1 MGAGPPEQVKQM
13 TDMPSTPRPQR
24 PAGTRIAAFLRDYY
38 IYFVLVAVVTVLSVA
53 NLDQFALFERGNFL
67 NRRNIINILRV
78 SAPLLTLAGAF
89 TLLMVSGYIDLSVG
103 STMSLSAVIYALLAI
118 NGVPF
123 LLCFALTMIAGIGLG
138 AINGFLVVRLRI
150 TPVIATL
157 ITLSLFKG
165 IALLLVQDGVSAI
178 KSVGDLKMPGW
189 FNDYGR
195 APVLFGLPMA
205 FWVAVGVTLALIFAQ
220 NRTLL
225 GKYAAATGGNPT
237 AAKLSGINTARVV
250 FGLYGLV
257 GLSAA
262 LAGIARSSFMS
273 LGDPLSGDGM
283 ELSAIL
289 VVLIGGTAFSGGEGR
304 VLRSFVGALIIM
316 ALTVGML
323 TLVPAYYQTLVIGAA
338 LLAAAASNHLVS
350 RKEGKA

>member
-1 MGAGPPEQVKQM
+1 M
-13 TDMPSTPRPQR
+13 TDLSNHPPSSRPLR
-24 PAGTRIAAFLRDYY
+24 AGFSGFLRTYY
-38 IYFVLVAVVTVLSVA
+38 IYFVLVAVVAVLSLA

-67 NRRNIINILRV
+67 NKRNIINILRV
-78 SAPLLTLAGAF
+78 SAPLLMLAGAF

-103 STMSLSAVIYALLAI
+103 STMSLSAVVYALLAI

-123 LLCFALTMIAGIGLG
+123 LACFGLTVLAGIGLG
-138 AINGFLVVRLRI
+138 AVNGFLVVRLKI

-178 KSVGDLKMPGW
+178 KSIGEQRMPGW

-195 APVLFGLPMA
+195 DAVLLGLPMA

-225 GKYAAATGGNPT
+225 GKYAAATGGNPV
-237 AAKLSGINTARVV
+237 AARLSGINTSRVV
-250 FGLYGLV
+250 FGLYMLV
-257 GLSAA
+257 GAAAA

-338 LLAAAASNHLVS
+338 LLAAAASNHLIS
-350 RKEGKA
+350 RKEGMA

>member
-1 MGAGPPEQVKQM
+1 MSNMAQSSNVTQTSGNGSQVA
-13 TDMPSTPRPQR
+13 RFFR
-24 PAGTRIAAFLRDYY
+24 NYY
-38 IYFVLVAVVTVLSVA
+38 IYFVLAGVVLLLSMA
-53 NLDQFALFERGNFL
+53 NLDRYDLFERGNFL
-67 NRRNIINILRV
+67 YDKNIINILRI

-103 STMSLSAVIYALLAI
+103 SAMSLSAVIYAMLAI

-123 LLCFALTMIAGIGLG
+123 LPAFALTVLAGVMMGVV
-138 AINGFLVVRLRI
+138 NGFLVIRLKI

-157 ITLSLFKG
+157 ITLSLYKG

-178 KSVGDLKMPGW
+178 KSGGGLKMPVW
-189 FNDYGR
+189 FNSYGR
-195 APVLFGLPMA
+195 EAVFLGLPMA
-205 FWVAVGVTLALIFAQ
+205 FWMAVGVTIALVVAQ
-220 NRTLL
+220 NRSLL

-237 AAKLSGINTARVV
+237 AAKLSGIKTDKLVIW
-250 FGLYGLV
+250 LYVLV
-257 GLSAA
+257 GVSAA

-304 VLRSFVGALIIM
+304 VLRSFIGALIIM

-350 RKEGKA
+350 RKETAS

>member
-1 MGAGPPEQVKQM
+1 MAMSETIGRA
-13 TDMPSTPRPQR
+13 PRQTTQGDR
-24 PAGTRIAAFLRDYY
+24 VARFLRNYY
-38 IYFVLVAVVTVLSVA
+38 IYFVLVAVIVVLSVA
-53 NLDQFALFERGNFL
+53 NLDKFDLFERGNFL
-67 NRRNIINILRV
+67 NERNIINILRV

-103 STMSLSAVIYALLAI
+103 SAMSLSAVVYALLAI

-123 LLCFALTMIAGIGLG
+123 LAAFALTMLVGAGLG

-165 IALLLVQDGVSAI
+165 IALLLVEDGVSAI
-178 KSVGDLKMPGW
+178 KSGGGRSMPDW
-189 FNDYGR
+189 FNWYGR
-195 APVLFGLPMA
+195 EGVLLSLPMA
-205 FWVAVGVTLALIFAQ
+205 FWVAVAVTIILVVAQ
-220 NRTLL
+220 DRTLL

-237 AAKLSGINTARVV
+237 AARLSGIKTGRIV
-250 FGLYGLV
+250 FLLYMIV
-257 GLSAA
+257 GVSAA

-304 VLRSFVGALIIM
+304 VLKSFIGALIIM

-350 RKEGKA
+350 RKEKAS

>member
-1 MGAGPPEQVKQM
+1 MIKMSKPTNLSQPTITLGNRVSQFM
-13 TDMPSTPRPQR
+13 
-24 PAGTRIAAFLRDYY
+24 RDYY
-38 IYFVLVAVVTVLSVA
+38 IYFVLVAVVVLLSMA
-53 NLDQFALFERGNFL
+53 NIDRFELFERGNFL
-67 NRRNIINILRV
+67 YKRNIINILRI

-103 STMSLSAVIYALLAI
+103 SAMSLSAVAYAMLAI

-123 LLCFALTMIAGIGLG
+123 LPAFAITMVIGAGLG
-138 AINGFLVVRLRI
+138 AINGILVVRLRI

-178 KSVGDLKMPGW
+178 KSGGGLKMPSW
-189 FNDYGR
+189 FNSYGR
-195 APVLFGLPMA
+195 EGVLLGLPMA
-205 FWVAVGVTLALIFAQ
+205 FWIAILVTIILVIAQ
-220 NRTLL
+220 NKSLL

-237 AAKLSGINTARVV
+237 AAKLSGIKTAKVV
-250 FGLYGLV
+250 FLLYVVV
-257 GLSAA
+257 GVVAA

-289 VVLIGGTAFSGGEGR
+289 VVLLGGTAFSGGEGR

-316 ALTVGML
+316 ALTVGTL
-323 TLVPAYYQTLVIGAA
+323 TLVPAYFQTLVIGAT
-338 LLAAAASNHLVS
+338 LLAAAASNHLIS
-350 RKEGKA
+350 RKGTLS

>member
-1 MGAGPPEQVKQM
+1 MASQSTNAQMG
-13 TDMPSTPRPQR
+13 
-24 PAGTRIAAFLRDYY
+24 IAPKVMGVLRNYY
-38 IYFVLVAVVTVLSVA
+38 IYFVLVAVVALLSTA

-67 NRRNIINILRV
+67 NKRNIINILRV
-78 SAPLLTLAGAF
+78 SAPILVIAGAF

-103 STMSLSAVIYALLAI
+103 SSMGLTAVIYAMLAI

-123 LLCFALTMIAGIGLG
+123 VPAFALTVMAGAVLG
-138 AINGFLVVRLRI
+138 AINGILVVRLNI

-165 IALLLVQDGVSAI
+165 IALLLVEDGVSAI
-178 KSVGDLKMPGW
+178 KSGGGLKMPGW

-195 APVLFGLPMA
+195 DGILLKLPAA
-205 FWVAVGVTLALIFAQ
+205 FWVAVAVTLVLIVVQ
-220 NRTLL
+220 NRGKL

-237 AAKLSGINTARVV
+237 AAKLSGINTGRTV
-250 FGLYGLV
+250 FLLYVIV
-257 GLSAA
+257 GVTAA

-283 ELSAIL
+283 ELTAIL
-289 VVLIGGTAFSGGEGR
+289 VVLLGGTAFSGGEGR

-323 TLVPAYYQTLVIGAA
+323 TIVPAYYQTLVIGSA
-338 LLAAAASNHLVS
+338 LLAAAATNHLVS
-350 RKEGKA
+350 QKGKVS